1 MRDVLDVC
9 RLCRGTPKGIAVVI
23 GVLAAILTTR
33 LHAPVLRAASA
44 SEMRV
49 LSHGYVDGRGKS
61 ATAIVGPDGISNITD
76 IPFPHGGEI
85 SPDGRRIAFDTC
97 DRSNRAIAIATL
109 DNSESRII
117 EPVFGESCATVRW
130 APDAARL
137 SYAGAYDYLLHV
149 VDLVTGADTALPY
162 TFLATGWHAWS
173 PRGDAIVYET
183 GRGGARRIDIIDL
196 ATWRTRQL
204 VGPQQFGGCE
214 VWAPD
219 WSPARDRI
227 AFTSCDRK
235 LYVINA
241 DGSEL
246 RHVAASA
253 YAPRWSTD
261 GESLLFLSGRTLGRI
276 PADGGRVQNLG
287 NLPYYGGPFSVGAVR

>member
-61 ATAIVGPDGISNITD
+61 ATVIVGPDGISNITD

-109 DNSESRII
+109 DNSESVM
-117 EPVFGESCATVRW
+117 PALTHSVAQPSAQSESV
-130 APDAARL
+130 APRPL
-137 SYAGAYDYLLHV
+137 RSSNRGR
-149 VDLVTGADTALPY
+149 TGAQ
-162 TFLATGWHAWS
+162 S
-173 PRGDAIVYET
+173 M
-183 GRGGARRIDIIDL
+183 
-196 ATWRTRQL
+196 
-204 VGPQQFGGCE
+204 
-214 VWAPD
+214 
-219 WSPARDRI
+219 S
-227 AFTSCDRK
+227 
-235 LYVINA
+235 
-241 DGSEL
+241 
-246 RHVAASA
+246 
-253 YAPRWSTD
+253 
-261 GESLLFLSGRTLGRI
+261 
-276 PADGGRVQNLG
+276 
-287 NLPYYGGPFSVGAVR
+287 